1 MHANKELPIIVG
13 GTSYWIQH
21 LIFPD
26 RLVSKEINR
35 IPSSMP
41 SEQQHW
47 SPELEKLIDSLPPE
61 LLDLMQNLPA
71 ELPAATDLDLAF
83 RLHSLLSIL
92 DPVISQR
99 WHWKDSRKVL
109 RSLQILME
117 TKKRPSD
124 IIFEQSSMAADHK
137 PRYFFPAMTGN
148 TLNAVVA
155 DIALCPFGCMQ
166 N

>member
-26 RLVSKEINR
+26 RLTPKEINR
-35 IPSSMP
+35 TPSPMP
-41 SEQQHW
+41 QDW
-47 SPELEKLIDSLPPE
+47 PPEVEKLIDSLPPD
-61 LLDLMQNLPA
+61 LLNLMQNLPA
-71 ELPAATDLDLAF
+71 ELPAATDLDMAF
-83 RLHSLLSIL
+83 RLHSLLSVL

-137 PRYFFPAMTGN
+137 PRYLFPLMTGS
-148 TLNAVVA
+148 L
-155 DIALCPFGCMQ
+155 
-166 N
+166 

>member
-1 MHANKELPIIVG
+1 MHTNKELPIIVG

-26 RLVSKEINR
+26 RLVSKEVNR
-35 IPSSMP
+35 TPSHMLSAP
-41 SEQQHW
+41 QNW
-47 SPELEKLIDSLPPE
+47 PPELEKLIDSLPLE
-61 LLDLMQNLPA
+61 LLDLLQNLPA

-83 RLHSLLSIL
+83 RLYSLLSIL

-109 RSLQILME
+109 QSLEILME

-124 IIFEQSSMAADHK
+124 IIFEQSSIAADHK
-137 PRYFFPAMTGN
+137 PRYFFSLMTGN
-148 TLNAVVA
+148 ILKAVVA
-155 DIALCPFGCMQ
+155 DIARCPFGCMQ
-166 N
+166 I